1 MAGTII
7 TDKIQ
12 TENSF
17 LTLNV
22 GQTLVATINSSGIL
36 NSSGGIM
43 VGANG
48 SVSNTA
54 ITGFINGTQLAANTV
69 ANSNIQTGSVEA
81 YMRAANLDFGLRNR
95 IINGTMAIDQRNA
108 GANVSLSSSE
118 NFVTDRYIVQTA
130 TGSGNIGA
138 QSSTAPAGFV
148 NSLRVRIGTGASPS
162 SANLNSIFQVIEGT
176 NCADLKWGTA
186 DARPV
191 TLSFQVRSTV
201 TGTFSGSLRNYAG
214 NRSYPFTYTINSA
227 NTWENETITIAGDT
241 AGSWNSNTSGG
252 IIVFFDL
259 GSGSNSQGTA
269 GAWAA
274 GDRRA
279 ATGSTQLVATSGAEF
294 FITGVQL
301 EEGLQ
306 QTPFEYRH
314 FGTELALCQRYYQK
328 TYDVGTVPGS
338 TFNWEYASPAF
349 AIGTGNFGMPC
360 GRSFLVAMRATP
372 TITTYDGS
380 GNAGKIAQWG
390 VGENQSYGSVG
401 ATQNQITAFDFGN
414 NTTAGRSY
422 PFAFVASA
430 EL

>member
-81 YMRAANLDFGLRNR
+81 YMRSVNLDFGLRNR

-162 SANLNSIFQVIEGT
+162 SANLNSIFQIVEGT

-306 QTPFEYRH
+306 QTPFEYRQ
-314 FGTELALCQRYYQK
+314 FGTELALCQRYFYK
-328 TYDVGTVPGS
+328 MSGGS
-338 TFNWEYASPAF
+338 QYIR
-349 AIGTGNFGMPC
+349 IGTGPANETTAALITVFMQTP
-360 GRSFLVAMRATP
+360 MRATP
-372 TITTYDGS
+372 SSLTQTGALGLWAGATVFSVSATAVVGDSSSPFTAVVSSTTTGLTVGTTYQL
-380 GNAGKIAQWG
+380 I
-390 VGENQSYGSVG
+390 
-401 ATQNQITAFDFGN
+401 GN
-414 NTTAGRSY
+414 NSAAASIGL
-422 PFAFVASA
+422 SA